1 MSTAISSNKFDIL
14 RSDDENERNYE
25 EQAGGGGGVVANA
38 VNHHPRSGSGGPVVV
53 ASFDPNQNPLEH
65 RYTFWLS
72 KRKSVLKGKNYDQS
86 MMKLGS
92 FDTVQQFWRYYSF
105 MKRPSKVDEACDL
118 MLFKHGIRPLWE
130 DPSNRDG
137 GRWSIRVKR
146 HNTDRYWENAIMAM
160 IGEQF
165 MVGNEICGMQ
175 LSLRYPYDQLS
186 VWHRNSTDKHVVRK
200 IGESLRRILHLPQG
214 GNGPQMDYRAHN
226 DAINKAESKRHGNF
240 ERRNTSS
247 DQDSEEKLSS

>member
-1 MSTAISSNKFDIL
+1 MNTVSANKFDIL
-14 RSDDENERNYE
+14 RSDDENERNFDE
-25 EQAGGGGGVVANA
+25 KTPPIRNTTNLTSSRA
-38 VNHHPRSGSGGPVVV
+38 PVRDYPHDQ
-53 ASFDPNQNPLEH
+53 SPLEY

-72 KRKSVLKGKNYDQS
+72 KRKTAKAKHNYENS

-92 FDTVQQFWRYYSF
+92 FETVQQFWRTYSF
-105 MKRPSKVDEACDL
+105 MKRPTKIDDQCDL
-118 MLFKHGIRPLWE
+118 MLFKYGIRPLWE
-130 DPSNRDG
+130 EESNRDG

-165 MVGNEICGMQ
+165 MVGNEICGMV
-175 LSLRYPYDQLS
+175 LSLRYPWDNLS
-186 VWHRNSTDKHVVRK
+186 VWHRNSSDKHVITK
-200 IGESLRRILHLPQG
+200 IGDSLRRILNLPKLG
-214 GNGPQMDYRAHN
+214 GPQMDYRAHVSSL
-226 DAINKAESKRHGNF
+226 DKADQKRQAKFEARNNY

>member
-25 EQAGGGGGVVANA
+25 EQAGGGGGGVVAKYVSLEKEFEWNIVTKVRDHLILKNFCLYVLLELSLIREILMIFVWLNLQFSA
-38 VNHHPRSGSGGPVVV
+38 VNHHPRSGSGGPVV

-118 MLFKHGIRPLWE
+118 ML
-130 DPSNRDG
+130 
-137 GRWSIRVKR
+137 V
-146 HNTDRYWENAIMAM
+146 
-160 IGEQF
+160 
-165 MVGNEICGMQ
+165 
-175 LSLRYPYDQLS
+175 S
-186 VWHRNSTDKHVVRK
+186 V
-200 IGESLRRILHLPQG
+200 E
-214 GNGPQMDYRAHN
+214 
-226 DAINKAESKRHGNF
+226 F
-240 ERRNTSS
+240 
-247 DQDSEEKLSS
+247 

>member
-25 EQAGGGGGVVANA
+25 EQAGGGGGVVN
-38 VNHHPRSGSGGPVVV
+38 NQGIPGHHPRAVQMIPP
-53 ASFDPNQNPLEH
+53 DQNPLEY

-118 MLFKHGIRPLWE
+118 MLFKSGIRPLWE
-130 DPSNRDG
+130 DESNRDG

-186 VWHRNSTDKHVVRK
+186 VWHRNSGDKYVVKK

-214 GNGPQMDYRAHN
+214 QGSGPQMDYRAHN

>member
-14 RSDDENERNYE
+14 RSDDENERNYDE
-25 EQAGGGGGVVANA
+25 HAAGGGVANA
-38 VNHHPRSGSGGPVVV
+38 VPPSGRIIPRGH
-53 ASFDPNQNPLEH
+53 NPLEY

-92 FDTVQQFWRYYSF
+92 FETVQQFWQYYSF

-118 MLFKHGIRPLWE
+118 MLFKSGIRPLWE
-130 DPSNRDG
+130 DESNREG

-146 HNTDRYWENAIMAM
+146 HSTDRYWENAIMAM
-160 IGEQF
+160 VGEQF

-186 VWHRNSTDKHVVRK
+186 VWHRNSADKFVVKK
-200 IGESLRRILHLPQG
+200 IGESLRRILHLPQNQG
-214 GNGPQMDYRAHN
+214 SGPQMDYRAHN
-226 DAINKAESKRHGNF
+226 DAINKAESKRNHGNF
-240 ERRNTSS
+240 ERRHTSS